1 MNVLALE
8 DPSKLTRISALAGAG
23 ALGVGSLM
31 VAVFDPSKAHFFPV
45 CPLLAL
51 TGIACPGCGLTRAFH
66 ALFHGDIVTALDF
79 NLLVPV
85 WAVAFA
91 WIFVSLLL
99 VGIRKKG
106 LPMWPTNPK
115 FIYGFFAVLF
125 VFGVLRNI
133 PAWPLTILYP

>member
-8 DPSKLTRISALAGAG
+8 DPSMLTRASAVAGAG

-31 VAVFDPSKAHFFPV
+31 VAAFDPSKAHFFPV

-91 WIFVSLLL
+91 WTFVSLLL
-99 VGIRKKG
+99 FGFRKKG
-106 LPMWPTNPK
+106 LPMWPTDPR
-115 FIYGFFAVLF
+115 FVYGFFAVLL

>member
-1 MNVLALE
+1 MDA
-8 DPSKLTRISALAGAG
+8 TH
-23 ALGVGSLM
+23 GSG
-31 VAVFDPSKAHFFPV
+31 SS
-45 CPLLAL
+45 LLRQ
-51 TGIACPGCGLTRAFH
+51 PRA
-66 ALFHGDIVTALDF
+66 
-79 NLLVPV
+79 V

-91 WIFVSLLL
+91 WIFISLLMI
-99 VGIRKKG
+99 GIRKKG

>member
-8 DPSKLTRISALAGAG
+8 DPSKLTRLSALAGAG
-23 ALGVGSLM
+23 AMAAGSVM
-31 VAVFDPSKAHFFPV
+31 VAAFDPTKVHIFPV

-79 NLLVPV
+79 NLLAPV
-85 WAVAFA
+85 WAIAFA
-91 WIFVSLLL
+91 WIFVSLILL
-99 VGIRKKG
+99 GIRKKG

-115 FIYGFFAVLF
+115 FIYVFFSVLL

-133 PAWPLTILYP
+133 PAWPLTILFP

>member
-8 DPSKLTRISALAGAG
+8 NPSAMTRISALAGAC
-23 ALGVGSLM
+23 ALAAGSTM

-66 ALFHGDIVTALDF
+66 ALFHGDFIAALDF

-91 WIFVSLLL
+91 WIFISLLL
-99 VGIRKKG
+99 IGVRKKG